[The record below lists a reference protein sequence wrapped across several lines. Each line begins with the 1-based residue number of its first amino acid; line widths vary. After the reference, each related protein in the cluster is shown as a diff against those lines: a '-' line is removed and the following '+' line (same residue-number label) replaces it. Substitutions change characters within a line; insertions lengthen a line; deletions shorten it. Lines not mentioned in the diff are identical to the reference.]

1 MHTDGRTLIANHA
14 AMASADEDERISLCV
29 GEYFKSFQQLEEKI
43 QQYERSIF
51 SSSGNVTVASVGLFR
66 LLRSV

>member
-1 MHTDGRTLIANHA
+1 
-14 AMASADEDERISLCV
+14 MASADEDERISLCV